1 MAQALNRSRAESA
14 KSLTRRARPAL
25 LWGNAVSH
33 ATASVIDWGA
43 PRAPEWAGPRERL
56 VALVPAEV
64 AWALRERA
72 REEGL
77 ALSALVGRLLAAALD
92 IPYEEHIGTREPWPA
107 AVDALIG

>member
-1 MAQALNRSRAESA
+1 MTCFARGYDVIHAAG
-14 KSLTRRARPAL
+14 SL
-25 LWGNAVSH
+25 
-33 ATASVIDWGA
+33 IDWGA

-72 REEGL
+72 REEGV
-77 ALSALVGRLLAAALD
+77 ALSVLVGRLLAGALEV
-92 IPYEEHIGTREPWPA
+92 PYQEHIGSREPWPA

>member
-1 MAQALNRSRAESA
+1 VHDADLIVERLAIRG
-14 KSLTRRARPAL
+14 ARVEREIPHH
-25 LWGNAVSH
+25 VSH
-33 ATASVIDWGA
+33 AAVSLIDWGA

-72 REEGL
+72 REEGV
-77 ALSALVGRLLAAALD
+77 ALSVLVGRLLAGALEV
-92 IPYEEHIGTREPWPA
+92 PYQERIGSREPWPA

>member
-1 MAQALNRSRAESA
+1 VSRAA
-14 KSLTRRARPAL
+14 
-25 LWGNAVSH
+25 
-33 ATASVIDWGA
+33 ASVIDWGA

-72 REEGL
+72 REEGM
-77 ALSALVGRLLAAALD
+77 ALSILVGRLLAAALGVSF
-92 IPYEEHIGTREPWPA
+92 EEHIGSQEPWPA

>member
-1 MAQALNRSRAESA
+1 M
-14 KSLTRRARPAL
+14 
-25 LWGNAVSH
+25 SH
-33 ATASVIDWGA
+33 ATASVINWGA

-72 REEGL
+72 REEGM
-77 ALSALVGRLLAAALD
+77 ALSVLVGRLLAAGLG
-92 IPYEEHIGTREPWPA
+92 IPYGEHIGTREPWPA

>member
-1 MAQALNRSRAESA
+1 M
-14 KSLTRRARPAL
+14 
-25 LWGNAVSH
+25 SH
-33 ATASVIDWGA
+33 AATSLIDWGA

-72 REEGL
+72 RSEGL
-77 ALSALVGRLLAAALD
+77 ALSVLVGRLLAGALD
-92 IPYEEHIGTREPWPA
+92 IPYGDRIGTREPWPA

>member
-1 MAQALNRSRAESA
+1 V
-14 KSLTRRARPAL
+14 
-25 LWGNAVSH
+25 NAVSH
-33 ATASVIDWGA
+33 ATASLIDWGA

-77 ALSALVGRLLAAALD
+77 ALSVLVGRLLAGALD
-92 IPYEEHIGTREPWPA
+92 IPYEAHIGSREPWPA

>member
-1 MAQALNRSRAESA
+1 
-14 KSLTRRARPAL
+14 
-25 LWGNAVSH
+25 VSH
-33 ATASVIDWGA
+33 ATASLIDWGA

-77 ALSALVGRLLAAALD
+77 ALSVLVGRLLAGALE
-92 IPYEEHIGTREPWPA
+92 IPYEAHIGSREPWPA